1 MKKQLLV
8 ISCILFLHI
17 SCTKRYCYICNT
29 DKTII
34 SPLGRVTQSNEP
46 SKLICD
52 KTEDEKKVMKNHT
65 HLNVLWK
72 MVLVLNLEQD
82 APEINIIMNVV

>member
-8 ISCILFLHI
+8 ITCILFLHI
-17 SCTKRYCYICNT
+17 SCTKRYCYRCNT

-52 KTEDEKKVMKNHT
+52 KTEDEKKSYEKSYSFERT
-65 HLNVLWK
+65 
-72 MVLVLNLEQD
+72 LED
-82 APEINIIMNVV
+82 GTRIEFRTRCSRD

>member
-1 MKKQLLV
+1 MKKQILV

-34 SPLGRVTQSNEP
+34 SPLGMVTQSNEP
-46 SKLICD
+46 AKLICD
-52 KTEDEKKVMKNHT
+52 KTEDEKKDYEKKYSFKRT
-65 HLNVLWK
+65 L
-72 MVLVLNLEQD
+72 QD
-82 APEINIIMNVV
+82 STRIEFRTICSRD